1 VALTQ
6 DQLAGRRNH
15 FWERTAHYRGL
26 GYDRVAAPAAIL
38 DAAGPL
44 EGPVL
49 DVGTGMGLAA
59 RALAAR
65 RLDVVSI
72 DTNVDDQEVAAFL
85 TEDTALRTRIQFGLA
100 DAARLPFADGQ
111 FGSAVS
117 IDVLHHLQD
126 GDAVLHDIV
135 RVIRPG
141 GVFVLADFSR
151 EGFDLVARVHRSEGR
166 VHPEGPVTMA
176 WAKDVLL
183 ALGLAERGAVATH
196 YHDVAVFARPAA

>member
-1 VALTQ
+1 MALTQ
-6 DQLAGRRNH
+6 EQLVGRRNH

-26 GYDRVAAPAAIL
+26 GYDRVATPAAIL

-44 EGPVL
+44 EGPAL

-65 RLDVVSI
+65 GLDVVSI
-72 DTNVDDQEVAAFL
+72 DTNVDDQQVAAFL
-85 TEDTALRTRIQFGLA
+85 TEDPALRERIQFSLA

-126 GDAVLHDIV
+126 GEAVLRDIV
-135 RVIRPG
+135 RVIRRG
-141 GVFVLADFSR
+141 GVLVLADFSR

-166 VHPEGPVTMA
+166 VHPEGPVKMA
-176 WAKDVLL
+176 WARDFLR
-183 ALGLAERGAVATH
+183 ALGLAERGAVVTH
-196 YHDVAVFARPAA
+196 HHDVAVFARPAA